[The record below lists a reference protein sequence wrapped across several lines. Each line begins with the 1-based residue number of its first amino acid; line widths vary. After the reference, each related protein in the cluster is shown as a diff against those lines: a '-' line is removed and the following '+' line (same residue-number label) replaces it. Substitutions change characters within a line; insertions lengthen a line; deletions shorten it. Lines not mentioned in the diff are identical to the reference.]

1 MLPDHIRLKNINHI
15 TYNVKN
21 KDAALQWY
29 RDVLG
34 LGLIPKMVNS
44 EHLYWLQLPSG
55 AMVHIIENLMRLPPL
70 PITRPLRWT
79 ILTQPIST

>member
-15 TYNVKN
+15 TYNVKS

-44 EHLYWLQLPSG
+44 EHLYWLAAAQRRHGSYHRESRR
-55 AMVHIIENLMRLPPL
+55 AFCAFPPHGL
-70 PITRPLRWT
+70 
-79 ILTQPIST
+79 